1 MESHLLAINFI
12 SNLVLSFA
20 FALFIIFLFGRHN
33 SKVYTLPWYKTILV
47 KFGLSC
53 CSAGALLNV
62 FTFSNPPW
70 TEVILN
76 MGLAMTFGWAS
87 WFHYVNF
94 VVPYKQLSKCSTP
107 SRKKLKTKK
116 RQLTKV

>member
-1 MESHLLAINFI
+1 MGSHLLAINFI

-20 FALFIIFLFGRHN
+20 FVLFIIFLFGRTN
-33 SKVYTLPWYKTILV
+33 SKVYHLPWYKTIVV

-62 FTFSNPPW
+62 FTFSTPPW
-70 TEVILN
+70 TEVVLN
-76 MGLAMTFGWAS
+76 MGLAMTFGWAA

-94 VVPYKQLSKCSTP
+94 VIPYKEAQNCPSP
-107 SRKKLKTKK
+107 SRKKSKTKK